1 MMCTPNLDKYVEITK
16 SAWPA
21 SLNADYS
28 QADAPSARPL
38 DNKNSRVLPDVHVSS
53 VGPET
58 YLDFFVWPEHM
69 VGKLKTSMGESQL
82 KDAFGAPPDS

>member
-1 MMCTPNLDKYVEITK
+1 MCPIFQRVSFHDDVYPNLDKYVEITK

-38 DNKNSRVLPDVHVSS
+38 DNENSRVLPDVHVSS

-58 YLDFFVWPEHM
+58 YLDFF
-69 VGKLKTSMGESQL
+69 
-82 KDAFGAPPDS
+82 D